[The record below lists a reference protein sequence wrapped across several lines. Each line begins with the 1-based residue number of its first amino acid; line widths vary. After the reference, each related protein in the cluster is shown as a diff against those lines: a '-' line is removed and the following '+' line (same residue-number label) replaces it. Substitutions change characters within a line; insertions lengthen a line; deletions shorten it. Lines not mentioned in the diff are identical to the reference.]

1 MKKFLG
7 LSLLILLGL
16 QVNAQQKLVK
26 IWETDSTINLPESVL
41 HDAKA
46 GVLYVSIMG
55 NSSDAKDSIGG
66 VGILG
71 LDGKAI
77 NMDWVTGLNSPK
89 GLAIHEDK
97 LYVADVS
104 DVVVINIPTGKV
116 EQRIPVEGAIFLNDV
131 TATNKGVVYVSD
143 SRTKRIHQVVDN
155 KISVYM
161 ENVEGVNGLKAIGD
175 DLYIA
180 GGGKNLLKADAKK
193 NLVKIAG
200 LPHGGD
206 GIEPIGNGDFL
217 FSSWGGYVYYVYADG
232 KNELLLDTH
241 LQKINTADI
250 GYDPVKRIVYIPTF
264 FKKSVMAYELVQTK

>member
-116 EQRIPVEGAIFLNDV
+116 EQRIPVEGAIFL
-131 TATNKGVVYVSD
+131 KS
-143 SRTKRIHQVVDN
+143 
-155 KISVYM
+155 
-161 ENVEGVNGLKAIGD
+161 
-175 DLYIA
+175 LY
-180 GGGKNLLKADAKK
+180 
-193 NLVKIAG
+193 
-200 LPHGGD
+200 
-206 GIEPIGNGDFL
+206 
-217 FSSWGGYVYYVYADG
+217 
-232 KNELLLDTH
+232 
-241 LQKINTADI
+241 
-250 GYDPVKRIVYIPTF
+250 PV
-264 FKKSVMAYELVQTK
+264 L